1 FRSSVDLELFEYGA
15 DAFEI
20 VTMVKAAYPGAFPE
34 SAVIK
39 ERSISDLAQTF
50 NEEFGRWLK
59 PGPMLEK
66 LSRLTRLTG
75 EIWQY
80 FDECIQLD
88 GARIF
93 EYDASND

>member
-1 FRSSVDLELFEYGA
+1 
-15 DAFEI
+15 
-20 VTMVKAAYPGAFPE
+20 
-34 SAVIK
+34 VIK

-93 EYDASND
+93 EYDASNDLDEFGSCGITGDFAFVIIQEGQQRCLFLSAGDCD